1 MTSDDIDEVLA
12 AHRLQSE
19 KDVQGTLD
27 SHEHGEG
34 TFCSNPYSLPG
45 SPQYVTFIQELRSS
59 QTRRLILA
67 YHGTHEANVESICRD
82 GLDKH
87 RRGTANGQA
96 FGPGEYV
103 SPSLGKA
110 LSYSRGGMKVLVFA
124 VLADY
129 ITEPGTHIIVV
140 SDSKY
145 TLPVGVITFSS
156 LSRGISTWRG
166 QFSGGFL
173 RLLKNS
179 LRLARSGCVTEAA
192 QMYQQ
197 ASLDPQRDHQTARVE
212 KKLLDALAAS
222 NATVNAVTQGFPH
235 LLEHVVGREA
245 ICRKFYSAGDSL
257 LKIALADAK
266 KRDEDTHTFAASAML
281 RAISTAAAAEVRYVE
296 SKIMD
301 GTESRVKRYP
311 ESALIMRKLDRH
323 DFNEA
328 SEAYLAFSAKHQ
340 GQLPLPFAAEI
351 GFRLA
356 QLQVDVSL
364 FRDFFPGAL
373 EAATSSHCDAD
384 PTGRAPSDSS
394 STNTMDTHKAR
405 LAPDNTN
412 ADVAL
417 PQQAD
422 SSALPGT
429 GVRMQEA
436 YTTRNCTSAL
446 KRKRSEAETPVD
458 CLCTSILR
466 LIQLGD
472 INAACTFY
480 LQAIPPGDQ
489 VPPMALA
496 TQVGFQLGQMR
507 LDLSMLH
514 GFFPGAIKA
523 AAAFRQSMH
532 RQSREASPSHSVA
545 ASCKAE
551 TQRADGV
558 ALASAVASVLA

>member
-1 MTSDDIDEVLA
+1 MRPCQFPSCTLTRKDAIDHALLPRAIAPSCFATRFFRCIHTHTRVLA
-12 AHRLQSE
+12 RRCL
-19 KDVQGTLD
+19 TL
-27 SHEHGEG
+27 S
-34 TFCSNPYSLPG
+34 
-45 SPQYVTFIQELRSS
+45 
-59 QTRRLILA
+59 TR
-67 YHGTHEANVESICRD
+67 
-82 GLDKH
+82 
-87 RRGTANGQA
+87 
-96 FGPGEYV
+96 
-103 SPSLGKA
+103 
-110 LSYSRGGMKVLVFA
+110 
-124 VLADY
+124 
-129 ITEPGTHIIVV
+129 
-140 SDSKY
+140 
-145 TLPVGVITFSS
+145 
-156 LSRGISTWRG
+156 
-166 QFSGGFL
+166 
-173 RLLKNS
+173 S
-179 LRLARSGCVTEAA
+179 LRANIYHVL
-192 QMYQQ
+192 
-197 ASLDPQRDHQTARVE
+197 PQ
-212 KKLLDALAAS
+212 
-222 NATVNAVTQGFPH
+222 
-235 LLEHVVGREA
+235 
-245 ICRKFYSAGDSL
+245 
-257 LKIALADAK
+257 
-266 KRDEDTHTFAASAML
+266 
-281 RAISTAAAAEVRYVE
+281 
-296 SKIMD
+296 
-301 GTESRVKRYP
+301 
-311 ESALIMRKLDRH
+311 
-323 DFNEA
+323 
-328 SEAYLAFSAKHQ
+328 
-340 GQLPLPFAAEI
+340 I

-394 STNTMDTHKAR
+394 STNTMDTLKAR

>member
-245 ICRKFYSAGDSL
+245 ICRKFYSVGHAN
-257 LKIALADAK
+257 A
-266 KRDEDTHTFAASAML
+266 
-281 RAISTAAAAEVRYVE
+281 RAHLVCVLCEKQLPQPR
-296 SKIMD
+296 
-301 GTESRVKRYP
+301 
-311 ESALIMRKLDRH
+311 
-323 DFNEA
+323 
-328 SEAYLAFSAKHQ
+328 AFS
-340 GQLPLPFAAEI
+340 
-351 GFRLA
+351 
-356 QLQVDVSL
+356 
-364 FRDFFPGAL
+364 
-373 EAATSSHCDAD
+373 
-384 PTGRAPSDSS
+384 
-394 STNTMDTHKAR
+394 
-405 LAPDNTN
+405 
-412 ADVAL
+412 
-417 PQQAD
+417 
-422 SSALPGT
+422 
-429 GVRMQEA
+429 
-436 YTTRNCTSAL
+436 
-446 KRKRSEAETPVD
+446 
-458 CLCTSILR
+458 
-466 LIQLGD
+466 
-472 INAACTFY
+472 
-480 LQAIPPGDQ
+480 
-489 VPPMALA
+489 
-496 TQVGFQLGQMR
+496 
-507 LDLSMLH
+507 
-514 GFFPGAIKA
+514 
-523 AAAFRQSMH
+523 
-532 RQSREASPSHSVA
+532 
-545 ASCKAE
+545 
-551 TQRADGV
+551 
-558 ALASAVASVLA
+558 